1 MSIQSIE
8 AETMALQAV
17 AHIVAE
23 DALRDRF
30 FTITGL
36 DPDTLRA
43 GLAEADMQASVL
55 GFLIDFEPD
64 LVDFA
69 LAVNRK
75 PEEVVAAW
83 RTLGGGKGVEW

>member
-1 MSIQSIE
+1 MPIQTIE

-30 FTITGL
+30 FAITGL
-36 DPDTLRA
+36 DADALRA
-43 GLAEADMQASVL
+43 GLSEADMQASVL

-64 LVDFA
+64 LVEFA
-69 LAVNRK
+69 ASVDRK
-75 PEEVVAAW
+75 PEDVVAAW
-83 RTLGGGKGVEW
+83 RALGGGKGVEW